1 MMIKTY
7 GYMTMAQG
15 LDFVVDLKL
24 GLYMKVPPRAMFR
37 TQIWCTILSYVSLRD
52 FNNGQGIHEHYRHE
66 LGH

>member
-37 TQIWCTILSYVSLRD
+37 TQIWCTVLSYLFCFFD
-52 FNNGQGIHEHYRHE
+52 LNNS
-66 LGH
+66 